1 MIKTFADSDTRLLF
15 EDGESKKLP
24 ANLIRRAL
32 RKLEYIDNAED
43 ILDLRLPPGN
53 RLHAI
58 KGQTGKGSFSISI
71 KDQWC
76 SVFALRQK
84 VSTMSKFAT
93 TIK

>member
-43 ILDLRLPPGN
+43 ILDFRLPPGN
-53 RLHAI
+53 RLHALKGDR
-58 KGQTGKGSFSISI
+58 KGQFAISI
-71 KDQWC
+71 NDQWC
-76 SVFALRQK
+76 ICFRFETEGVYD
-84 VSTMSKFAT
+84 VE
-93 TIK
+93 ICDYH

>member
-43 ILDLRLPPGN
+43 ILDLRLPHGN
-53 RLHAI
+53 RLHALKGDR
-58 KGQTGKGSFSISI
+58 KGQFAISI
-71 KDQWC
+71 NDQWFIC
-76 SVFALRQK
+76 FRFETEGVYD
-84 VSTMSKFAT
+84 VE
-93 TIK
+93 ICDYH

>member
-53 RLHAI
+53 RLHVLKGDR
-58 KGQTGKGSFSISI
+58 KGQFAISI
-71 KDQWC
+71 NDQWC
-76 SVFALRQK
+76 ICFRFETEGVYD
-84 VSTMSKFAT
+84 VE
-93 TIK
+93 ICDYH